1 MGRVVC
7 SEILKV
13 IWGCLRTLYQPI
25 IMREIWSCINVSK
38 ERTNSP
44 DTPSRFDK
52 QDVVRSRADPI
63 IDDIK

>member
-1 MGRVVC
+1 
-7 SEILKV
+7 V
-13 IWGCLRTLYQPI
+13 IGGCLMTLYQPI

-38 ERTNSP
+38 EMTNSP

-52 QDVVRSRADPI
+52 QDVLRSRADPI

>member
-1 MGRVVC
+1 MGSVVC

-25 IMREIWSCINVSK
+25 MREIWSCINISK
-38 ERTNSP
+38 ERTNSL
-44 DTPSRFDK
+44 DTPFRFDR
-52 QDVVRSRADPI
+52 QDLLPSRAGPT

>member
-38 ERTNSP
+38 ERTNSL

-52 QDVVRSRADPI
+52 QDVLRSRADPI